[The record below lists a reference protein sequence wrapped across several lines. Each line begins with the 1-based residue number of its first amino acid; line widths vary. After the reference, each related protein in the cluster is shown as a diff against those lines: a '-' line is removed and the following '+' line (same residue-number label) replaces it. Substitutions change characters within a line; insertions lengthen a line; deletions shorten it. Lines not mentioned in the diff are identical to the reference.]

1 METGKEWGDV
11 EQQHKPTGGHQSKET
26 SEKLETS
33 EELEEQEEEEGLSW
47 GCGFD
52 MNLSVQPV
60 VVSSVLVHFSTESKI
75 RHEDFLRSFVL
86 CLYVRHAHR
95 TPPGF

>member
-11 EQQHKPTGGHQSKET
+11 EQQHQPAGGHQSQET
-26 SEKLETS
+26 SEKQETS
-33 EELEEQEEEEGLSW
+33 EELELEEEGLSW

-60 VVSSVLVHFSTESKI
+60 VVSSVLITFSTESNGLAC
-75 RHEDFLRSFVL
+75 R
-86 CLYVRHAHR
+86 LYSVVYSVVYSVE
-95 TPPGF
+95 